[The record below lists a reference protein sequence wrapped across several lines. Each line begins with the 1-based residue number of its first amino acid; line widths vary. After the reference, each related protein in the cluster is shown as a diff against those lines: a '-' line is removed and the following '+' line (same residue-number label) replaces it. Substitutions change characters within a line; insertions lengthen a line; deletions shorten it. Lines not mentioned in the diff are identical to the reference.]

1 MVVMA
6 LWRLRICHPTYRM
19 SFYDPFNM
27 SFYEFATPLIVDL
40 EHVYFS
46 LFALQRKIIF
56 SMGKFQNGRT
66 VTYRWTCLVQKSFVY
81 LGNIRLSKCIWL
93 FCRTFEGLPCQML
106 QCVLPSVLL
115 ANRTVMELLIWSLAL
130 VLGVSNWINIWSYQ
144 STTYT

>member
-46 LFALQRKIIF
+46 LFALQRKIKF
-56 SMGKFQNGRT
+56 SMGSSKMAELSHIDG
-66 VTYRWTCLVQKSFVY
+66 LVWCKNHLY
-81 LGNIRLSKCIWL
+81 IWAIL
-93 FCRTFEGLPCQML
+93 DFFFLKKKG
-106 QCVLPSVLL
+106 
-115 ANRTVMELLIWSLAL
+115 
-130 VLGVSNWINIWSYQ
+130 
-144 STTYT
+144 

>member
-27 SFYEFATPLIVDL
+27 SFYEFPTPLIVDL

-56 SMGKFQNGRT
+56 SMGSSKMAELSHIDGLVWCKNHLYIWAILDLASVFGCSAEHLKD
-66 VTYRWTCLVQKSFVY
+66 CLVRCSSVFCLQFYWPIEQSWNYSF
-81 LGNIRLSKCIWL
+81 GLSL
-93 FCRTFEGLPCQML
+93 
-106 QCVLPSVLL
+106 
-115 ANRTVMELLIWSLAL
+115 
-130 VLGVSNWINIWSYQ
+130 
-144 STTYT
+144 